1 MLSTA
6 ADVLTGCPRSQG
18 EILAEARALAERG
31 ASSLAAF
38 VESAGGRRL
47 VEQALLIRAVET
59 ELLRLFAAGRL
70 HGTIHTCVGQE
81 FSGVVIG
88 RELRDGDFVTS
99 SHRCHGHFIGAT
111 GNWQGLIDE
120 IVGNARG
127 VCAGIGSSQHL
138 YSPQFISNGVQASLL
153 PVAAGVA
160 LDRQRRDTGNLVI
173 SFIGE
178 GTLGEGLTY
187 ETFNFDCLHGLPH
200 LVVCENNY
208 YIQSTPQAESV
219 AGDILQRAGS
229 FGMRCAV
236 ADTWNPGALQ
246 ETARAL
252 MEEVRHGRP
261 GFLLVRTFR
270 LNAHSKG
277 DDTRDKEEIGWF
289 NDHDPLTTLVRDFP
303 ELSDLH
309 DGLLRQVRRYADEAL
324 TVASCDPA
332 LYFRDQLPIRI
343 HRGWTAVP
351 PDGGDGRLV
360 QRLNAFYDGYL
371 RDRPDAY
378 FLGEDIADPYGGAFK
393 VSRGFTTSFPDRAL
407 TTPLSEACIT
417 GVGIGLAITGARPLV
432 EVMFGDFMTLT
443 VDQLVNNAS
452 KFHHMY
458 NRKVSCPVVVR
469 APMGGRRGYGPTHSQ
484 SLERLFVGLDNC
496 LALSLHSLAD
506 PKVQLAA
513 LGEQLAPT
521 VLFENKT
528 DYTNRLFT
536 PPDGFVLERDDTA
549 FPTFRLRPDGAE
561 PTATI
566 VSYGGMARIVCDAV
580 LMLFERA
587 DVLAEVIVPT
597 CLHPLDMTPIV
608 ASTTRTGV
616 LVVVEEGPS
625 YASVGAEILAAAVE
639 QGGAGFRALRLGKR
653 PVAIPSVPALENQ
666 TLPTA
671 DRLCRELAALL
682 GRECAG

>member
-1 MLSTA
+1 VSTY
-6 ADVLTGCPRSQG
+6 ADILTGSQRSQR
-18 EILAEARALAERG
+18 EILAEARGLAERG

-38 VESAGGRRL
+38 VGSVEGRAL

-59 ELLRLFAAGRL
+59 ELLRLFAGGRL

-81 FSGVVIG
+81 FSGVIIG

-111 GNWQGLIDE
+111 GNWRGLIDE
-120 IVGNARG
+120 VVGNARG

-138 YSPQFISNGVQASLL
+138 AGPQFLSNGVQASLL

-160 LDRQRRDTGNLVI
+160 LDRQRRHTGNLVI

-178 GTLGEGLTY
+178 GTFGEGLTY
-187 ETFNFDCLHGLPH
+187 ETLNFDALHGLPH

-208 YIQSTPQAESV
+208 YIQSTPQSESV
-219 AGDILQRAGS
+219 AGDIVQRATS
-229 FGMRCAV
+229 FGLRCAV

-246 ETARAL
+246 EAARAL

-277 DDTRDKEEIGWF
+277 DDTRDREEIGWF
-289 NDHDPLTTLVRDFP
+289 HDHDPLTTLLRECP
-303 ELSDLH
+303 ELSALH
-309 DGLLRQVRRYADEAL
+309 DSLARQVRRHAEEAVQAP
-324 TVASCDPA
+324 TCDPA
-332 LYFRDQLPIRI
+332 LYFRDQLPVRT
-343 HRGWTAVP
+343 HRGFSAVP
-351 PDGGDGRLV
+351 PDTGDGRMA
-360 QRLNAFYDGYL
+360 QRLNAFYDRYL
-371 RDRPDAY
+371 RERPEAY
-378 FLGEDIADPYGGAFK
+378 FLGEDVADPYGGAFK
-393 VSRGFTTSFPDRAL
+393 VSRGFTTAFPDRVL

-417 GVGIGLAITGARPLV
+417 GVGIGLALTGARPLV

-458 NRKVSCPVVVR
+458 RQVSCPVVVR
-469 APMGGRRGYGPTHSQ
+469 TPMGGRRGYGPTHSQ

-506 PKVQLAA
+506 PARQLGA
-513 LGEQLAPT
+513 LGEQQAPA
-521 VLFENKT
+521 VLFENKI

-536 PPDGFVLERDDTA
+536 PPAGFVLECDDTA
-549 FPTFRLRPDGAE
+549 FPTFRLRPEGAE
-561 PTATI
+561 PTVTI

-597 CLHPLDMTPIV
+597 CIHPIAMTPIV
-608 ASTTRTGV
+608 DSVARTGV
-616 LVVVEEGPS
+616 LAVVEEGS
-625 YASVGAEILAAAVE
+625 AFASVGAEIVAATVE
-639 QGGAGFRALRLGKR
+639 RAGAGFRALRLGKR
-653 PVAIPSVPALENQ
+653 PVAIPSVPALEAR
-666 TLPTA
+666 TLPGA
-671 DRLCRELAALL
+671 DRLCQELAALL
-682 GRECAG
+682 GRDCAG